1 MFENLSQKI
10 TNIFSGLR
18 RHGAL
23 SEADVNAALREVRIA
38 LLEADVALPVI
49 KDFIEKVKAE
59 AIGKEVLQSVTPA
72 QMVIKIVNDQLVALL
87 GSETEPLN
95 LAAQPPVVIMMVG
108 LQGSGKTT
116 STGKLAKWLGKKQVM
131 LASLDVYR
139 PAAQDQLE
147 ILAKSL
153 NIDSLPIVPGEKP
166 LEITKRA
173 LQEGKRKGA
182 EVLILDTAGRL
193 HIDEALM
200 DELKKVHALAK
211 PQETLLVV
219 DSMMGQDAVN
229 VATNFKAALPLTGII
244 LTRIDGDARGGAAL
258 SMRHVT
264 GCPIKFIGS
273 GEKLDQF
280 EVFHPDRIAGRI
292 LGMGDIVTLVE
303 KAAER
308 LDKDTTD
315 QLNRRL
321 QKGIFDLSD
330 MAAQLRQ
337 VQKIGGM
344 SGIMSMLPG
353 AEALKGK
360 MSSME
365 MDDKLVKKQLA
376 IIGSMTPRERKYP
389 KLLNASRK
397 RRVANGSGTTV
408 QDINV
413 LLKQFEGM
421 GKMMK
426 QMNKLGRKGML
437 RQGLSNLL
445 KP

>member
-23 SEADVNAALREVRIA
+23 SEADVTAALREVRIA

-59 AIGKEVLQSVTPA
+59 AIGKEVLQSISPA

-87 GSETEPLN
+87 GNEAEPLN
-95 LAAQPPVVIMMVG
+95 LAAQPPVVILVVG

-116 STGKLAKWLGKKQVM
+116 TTGKLAKWLGKKHVM

-173 LQEGKRKGA
+173 LQEAKRKGI

-193 HIDEALM
+193 HVDEALM
-200 DELKKVHALAK
+200 DELKKVHAMAK

-229 VATNFKAALPLTGII
+229 VATNFKAALPLTGIV

-353 AEALKGK
+353 ADALKGK
-360 MSSME
+360 MSSMG

>member
-10 TNIFSGLR
+10 TNIFSALR

-23 SEADVNAALREVRIA
+23 SEQDVTAALREVRIA

-49 KDFIEKVKAE
+49 KDFIEKVKTE
-59 AIGKEVLQSVTPA
+59 AIGQEVLQSITPA

-87 GSETEPLN
+87 GAEAEGLN
-95 LAAQPPVVIMMVG
+95 LNVQPPAVILMVG

-116 STGKLAKWLGKKQVM
+116 TTGKLAKWLNKKHVM

-147 ILAKSL
+147 ILAKS
-153 NIDSLPIVPGEKP
+153 IGVDSLPIVPGEKP
-166 LEITKRA
+166 LDITKRA
-173 LQEGKRKGA
+173 LQEAKKKGV
-182 EVLILDTAGRL
+182 EVLLLDTAGRL
-193 HIDEALM
+193 HIDEELM
-200 DELKKVHALAK
+200 NELKNVHALAK

-229 VATNFKAALPLTGII
+229 VAKNFKEALPLTGII

-308 LDKDTTD
+308 LDKDATD
-315 QLNRRL
+315 QLNKRL
-321 QKGIFDLSD
+321 QKGVFDLND

-344 SGIMSMLPG
+344 SGIMAMLPG

-360 MSSME
+360 MSSMG

-397 RRVANGSGTTV
+397 RRIANGSGTTV

>member
-1 MFENLSQKI
+1 MPCWRPMWPCRS
-10 TNIFSGLR
+10 LR
-18 RHGAL
+18 T
-23 SEADVNAALREVRIA
+23 
-38 LLEADVALPVI
+38 
-49 KDFIEKVKAE
+49 E
-59 AIGKEVLQSVTPA
+59 AIGQEVLQSITPA

-87 GSETEPLN
+87 GNEAEPLN

-147 ILAKSL
+147 ILATSL

-166 LEITKRA
+166 IEITKRA
-173 LQEGKRKGA
+173 LQEAKRKGA

-193 HIDEALM
+193 HIDEELM

-229 VATNFKAALPLTGII
+229 VATNFKAALPLTGIV

-353 AEALKGK
+353 AETLKGK
-360 MSSME
+360 MSSMG

>member
-23 SEADVNAALREVRIA
+23 SEQDVTAALREVRIA

-49 KDFIEKVKAE
+49 KDFIEKVKVQ
-59 AIGKEVLQSVTPA
+59 AIGQEVLQSITPA

-87 GSETEPLN
+87 GSEAEPLN

-116 STGKLAKWLGKKQVM
+116 STGKLAKWLGKKHVM

-166 LEITKRA
+166 LDITKRA
-173 LQEGKRKGA
+173 LSEAKRKGA

-200 DELKKVHALAK
+200 DELKKVHSLAK

-219 DSMMGQDAVN
+219 DAMMGQDAVN

-360 MSSME
+360 MSSMG

-397 RRVANGSGTTV
+397 RRVANGSGTAV

-413 LLKQFEGM
+413 LLKQFESM

-426 QMNKLGRKGML
+426 KMNKLGQKGML
-437 RQGLSNLL
+437 RQGLSNFL

>member
-23 SEADVNAALREVRIA
+23 SEADVTAALREVRIA

-59 AIGKEVLQSVTPA
+59 AIGQEVLQSITPA
-72 QMVIKIVNDQLVALL
+72 QMVIKIVNDQLIALL
-87 GSETEPLN
+87 GLEAEPLN

-147 ILAKSL
+147 ILGKSL

-166 LEITKRA
+166 IEITKRA
-173 LQEGKRKGA
+173 LQEAKRKGA

-200 DELKKVHALAK
+200 DELKQVHALAK

-353 AEALKGK
+353 ADALKGK
-360 MSSME
+360 MSSMG

-397 RRVANGSGTTV
+397 RRVANGSGTAV

-413 LLKQFEGM
+413 LLKQFESM

-426 QMNKLGRKGML
+426 KMNKLGQKGML
-437 RQGLSNLL
+437 RQGLSNFL